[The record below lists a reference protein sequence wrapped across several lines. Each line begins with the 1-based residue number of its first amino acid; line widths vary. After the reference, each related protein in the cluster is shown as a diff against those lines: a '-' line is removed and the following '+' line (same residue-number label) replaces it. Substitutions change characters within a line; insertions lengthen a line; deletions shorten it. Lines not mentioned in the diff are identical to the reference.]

1 MEKLQRQ
8 TVKVYFDNG
17 DNFISTVNGDNE
29 TIEKYYL
36 NRYFNLGNGENDL
49 MAKCIKIEYINN

>member
-1 MEKLQRQ
+1 METLQRQ

-17 DNFISTVNGDNE
+17 YNLISTVNGDNE
-29 TIEKYYL
+29 TIENYYL

-49 MAKCIKIEYINN
+49 MAKCIKIEYIN